1 MHHYLQF
8 NDLHYTYDKKAM
20 ILRGISFRI
29 SHGEHVAL
37 AGANGAGKSTLLLHT
52 NGLLYPT
59 QGSVDVGGVLLT
71 EKTEQTIRQ
80 RVGMVFQDSD
90 NQLFMPTI
98 EEDVAFGP
106 SAMGLTS
113 EEVAARVEQALTDVE
128 ALHLRNRESYTL
140 SGGEKKRSAIATVLA
155 MTPSILVMDEP
166 TAGLDPRSRRQLIT
180 LLRSFQHTMLI
191 ATHDMDLIDDLCE
204 RTIILNNGEVVADG
218 ATAEVFTDLAM
229 LETCGLEQPSS
240 MRIRTPKSTF

>member
-37 AGANGAGKSTLLLHT
+37 AGANGAGKSTLLMHT

-80 RVGMVFQDSD
+80 RVGMVFQESRLMDWLNVSE
-90 NQLFMPTI
+90 NITFHNVSKKSKENNKNLMNITI
-98 EEDVAFGP
+98 VIKY
-106 SAMGLTS
+106 
-113 EEVAARVEQALTDVE
+113 VEKNK
-128 ALHLRNRESYTL
+128 NRILIL
-140 SGGEKKRSAIATVLA
+140 SFCA
-155 MTPSILVMDEP
+155 
-166 TAGLDPRSRRQLIT
+166 
-180 LLRSFQHTMLI
+180 
-191 ATHDMDLIDDLCE
+191 
-204 RTIILNNGEVVADG
+204 
-218 ATAEVFTDLAM
+218 
-229 LETCGLEQPSS
+229 
-240 MRIRTPKSTF
+240 